1 MTRIA
6 VVGMACRYPDATSPR
21 ELWENALAGRRAFRR
36 LPDQRMRLA
45 DYWSPDPAA
54 PDRFYARNAAV
65 LEGWTFD
72 RVAYKVAG
80 STYRATDLTHWLAL
94 DVAAA
99 AFADAGFPMAAGLP
113 HERTAVIVG
122 NSLTGEFSRAGQ
134 LRLRWPYVRRTVA
147 AALTEQKWEEDRLAE
162 FLDRLEADF
171 KAPFP
176 PVDEDSLA
184 GALSNT
190 IAGRICNYFDLKG
203 GGYSVDGAC
212 SSSLLSIITA
222 CRALADD
229 DVDVAVAGGV
239 DLSIDPLETVGFAKT
254 GALATGEMRVY
265 DRRSSGFWPGEG
277 CGMVVLMREDE
288 ARAAG
293 HRVYAT
299 IAGWGISSDGKG
311 GITRPEV
318 DGYRLALRRAYERA
332 GFPID
337 TVALFEGHGTGTK
350 VGDAT
355 ELAALADARRA
366 AGPTTGP
373 AAISSVKA
381 MIGHTK
387 AAAGVAGFIKAV
399 LAVHHEVLPPA
410 VSCPEPLEL
419 LTADDAVLRV
429 LRHAEAWPADQP
441 VRAGITAMGF
451 GGINTHVVVENAQPT
466 RRPGLDAR
474 TAALTGSI
482 QDAELLAFD
491 GDSWQAVRDKVS
503 RLADVVG
510 RVSFAQMGDLADVL
524 RRQTGDRPFRAA
536 AVVTSPDDAEAR
548 LRRIC
553 ELIDTGQDALAG
565 GDGAVFLGHVTRP
578 GRVGLLFPGQGSG
591 TGTSGGALSR
601 RFAEIRDVYADAGLP
616 AHGDLIATEVAQPR
630 ITTGS
635 VAGLRTL
642 DLLGMSGTVAIGHS
656 LGELT
661 ALRWAGAMDDST
673 LLRVATRR
681 GQVMSRNAASG
692 TMAGIAAPPEVVESL
707 IAELPAVIS
716 GYNGPVQTVVAGPED
731 AVQEVCRRATHAR
744 LRAVPLAVSDAFHS
758 PLMAPAAGQ
767 FAAALADLAFGQVGR
782 RVISTVTGAELEA
795 GTDLGDLLH
804 RQMTQPVLFHQA
816 VTTAAA
822 DVDMFVEVGPG
833 QVLSRLAETATGV
846 PAVSLDTDDESMRS
860 LLRVVAAAYVRG
872 AAGLPA
878 VLFDDRLVRPVRVDD
893 ELDVLSNPCENAPRV
908 DVLGG
913 VGHGAWSAPAAA
925 AGPGPADTAADS
937 VAGDDAQVVET
948 TADLLRRLAAARAEL
963 PVEMVREDSMLLDEL
978 HLSSITVG
986 SIVNEVAAR
995 LGIPPAGT
1003 PLNFATA
1010 SVRELAET
1018 LDGLQA
1024 AAAAGTLNVTDTVAG
1039 ASSWARAWTIDLDP
1053 RPLTAGGHESG
1064 VSGRWRLYSEP
1075 DHPFAEELRHRLEN
1089 AGIGAGVLVC
1099 LPAECEEEHLEFAL
1113 RGAQEA
1119 MTGGAGER
1127 FVLVEHGRGAA
1138 GLAKT
1143 LRLESTGTRVTI
1155 VHTPP
1160 TADAVTRVVD
1170 EVRATRDF
1178 AEVVYGADGVR
1189 RVPTLRAMP
1198 IRAAREVSPLDATD
1212 VLLVTGGGKG
1222 ITAECA
1228 LAVAVDTGAKIAV
1241 LGRSDPEHD
1250 AELAAN
1256 LERMARHGATVRYA
1270 RADVTDRAR
1279 LAGAVAELSAQLGP
1293 ITAVLH
1299 GAGRNEPA
1307 GLPSLRTDE
1316 LRRTFAPK
1324 VDGLRNVLDVL
1335 DPEQL
1340 RLLVSLGSI
1349 IGRSGLRGEAHYAVA
1364 NDWMARLTREF
1375 GERHP
1380 RCRSLCLEWSV
1391 WSGVGMGERLSV
1403 IENLTREGITPITP
1417 AQGVDVLRRLLADAD
1432 APPVVVISGRTSGI
1446 DTIRY
1451 DRPEL
1456 PLLRFVQQPLIS
1468 YAGVE
1473 LVTETELSVGTDP
1486 YLGDHLL
1493 DGSLLFPA
1501 VLGMEAMAQVAAA
1514 VTGQDRAPVIEDA
1527 QFLRPIV
1534 VPPDGTTRIRVAA
1547 VVTDTDTVEVVI
1559 RSEETGYA
1567 AEHFRARVC
1576 FTAEKIPQG
1585 PPEQTAEQLP
1595 LVPLDPQTELYG
1607 DILFQGGRFQRLRAY
1622 HRAAAREVDATVE
1635 LTPAGWFAG
1644 YLPDR
1649 LLLGDPGVRDALMHG
1664 NQVCVPHATL
1674 LPSGIER
1681 VYAGGAALSGTGELR
1696 YCATERRQDG
1706 DTYVYDIAVR
1716 DADGQVVERWEGLT
1730 LQAVRKNDGSGRWA
1744 APLLGTYLER
1754 VGGQLTGSGVRV
1766 SVEPDDVP
1774 DPRRPLSYVEARRSR
1789 SARALSRLTGQVTP
1803 VRHRTDGRPEIDG
1816 GTVSMAHGAGVTLC
1830 VLGTGAVGA
1839 DIEVVTE
1846 RSLTE
1851 WRGLLGTN
1859 AALLADLGD
1868 GPGLDVTGTRIWV
1881 ALECLQKAGQ
1891 PPTAPLTVLPAHE
1904 PGWLVFA
1911 SGRLQIATFVA
1922 ALRGGPDQ
1930 TVFGIL
1936 SEGRRAG

>member
-21 ELWENALAGRRAFRR
+21 EMWENVLAGRRAFRR
-36 LPDQRMRLA
+36 IPDQRMRLA

-65 LEGWTFD
+65 LEGWNFD

-190 IAGRICNYFDLKG
+190 IAGRICNHFDLKG

-222 CRALADD
+222 CRALTDR

-239 DLSIDPLETVGFAKT
+239 DLSIDPLEIVGFAKT

-265 DRRSSGFWPGEG
+265 DRGSNGFWPGEG

-299 IAGWGISSDGKG
+299 VAGWGVSSDGKG

-318 DGYRLALRRAYERA
+318 DGYRLALHRAYERA
-332 GFPID
+332 GFSIG

-350 VGDAT
+350 VGDDT
-355 ELAALADARRA
+355 ELTALANARRA
-366 AGPTTGP
+366 AEPSTGP
-373 AAISSVKA
+373 AAIGSVKA

-399 LAVHHEVLPPA
+399 LAVHHEILPPA
-410 VSCPEPLEL
+410 VGCPDPMEL
-419 LTADDAVLRV
+419 LTGDGAVLRV
-429 LRHAEAWPADQP
+429 LRRAEAWPAGQP

-451 GGINTHVVVENAQPT
+451 GGINTHVVVENAEPV
-466 RRPGLDAR
+466 RRSGIDAR
-474 TAALTGSI
+474 TAALTGAI

-491 GDSWQAVRDKVS
+491 GDSWQDVREQVD
-503 RLADVVG
+503 RLAGTIG
-510 RVSFAQMGDLADVL
+510 RVSFAQLGDIADGL
-524 RRQTGDRPFRAA
+524 RRAVRDRPFRAA
-536 AVVTSPDDAEAR
+536 AVVTSPEDAEGR

-553 ELIDTGQDALAG
+553 ELLDAGQDSIAG
-565 GDGAVFLGHVTRP
+565 GDGWVFLGHVTRP
-578 GRVGLLFPGQGSG
+578 GRLGLLLPGQGSG
-591 TGTSGGALSR
+591 TGTSGGALAR
-601 RFAEIRDVYADAGLP
+601 RFTEVRSVYAAARLP
-616 AHGDLIATEVAQPR
+616 TRGDLVATEVAQPR

-635 VAGLRTL
+635 AAGLRAL
-642 DLLGMSGTVAIGHS
+642 DLLGLHGTVAVGHS

-681 GQVMSRNAASG
+681 GEVMGRHGTAG
-692 TMAGIAAPPEVVESL
+692 TMAGIAAAPNVVESL
-707 IAELPAVIS
+707 IAELPVVIS
-716 GYNGPVQTVVAGPED
+716 GYNGPTQTVVAGPED
-731 AVQEVCRRATHAR
+731 AVQEVCRRATHAT

-758 PLMAPAAGQ
+758 PLMNPAAGR
-767 FAAALADLAFGQVGR
+767 FAAALHDIAFGRLGR
-782 RVISTVTGAELEA
+782 RVVSTVTGTELA
-795 GTDLGDLLH
+795 PDTDLTELLR
-804 RQMTQPVLFHQA
+804 RQITEPVRFHQA
-816 VTTAAA
+816 VTAAAA
-822 DVDMFVEVGPG
+822 DVDLFVEVGPG
-833 QVLSRLAETATGV
+833 QVLSRLAEAGTDV
-846 PAVSLDTDDESMRS
+846 PAVSLDTDDESLRS

-878 VLFDDRLVRPVRVDD
+878 VLFDDRLVRAVRLDE
-893 ELDVLSNPCENAPRV
+893 ELDVLGNPCETAPSV

-913 VGHGAWSAPAAA
+913 VGQGAWPAPGAT

-937 VAGDDAQVVET
+937 VAADDAQVVEST
-948 TADLLRRLAAARAEL
+948 VDLLRRLVAVRAEL

-986 SIVNEVAAR
+986 SVVNEVAAR
-995 LGIPPAGT
+995 LGIPPASA

-1010 SVRELAET
+1010 SVRELADT

-1024 AAAAGTLNVTDTVAG
+1024 AAAAGTLDVTDTVVGAG
-1039 ASSWARAWTIDLDP
+1039 SWARAWTVDLDP
-1053 RPLTAGGHESG
+1053 RPLAPYSGESG
-1064 VSGRWRLYSEP
+1064 TDGRWRLYGEP
-1075 DHPFAEELRHRLEN
+1075 GHPFAEELRHRLEH

-1099 LPAECEEEHLEFAL
+1099 LPAACEEEHLELAL
-1113 RGAQEA
+1113 HGAQEA
-1119 MTGGAGER
+1119 MAGGAGER
-1127 FVLVEHGRGAA
+1127 FVLVEDGRGAA

-1160 TADAVTRVVD
+1160 TAEAVTRVVE

-1178 AEVVYGADGVR
+1178 VEAVYGADGVR
-1189 RVPTLRAMP
+1189 RVPTLRVMP
-1198 IRAAREVSPLDATD
+1198 FRAARATSPLGTTD

-1228 LAVAVDTGAKIAV
+1228 LAIAVETGARIAV

-1250 AELAAN
+1250 LELAAN
-1256 LERMARHGATVRYA
+1256 LERMARHGVTVRYA

-1279 LAGAVAELSAQLGP
+1279 LADALAELGAQLGP
-1293 ITAVLH
+1293 VTAVLH

-1307 GLPSLRTDE
+1307 GLPGLDAGE

-1324 VDGLRNVLDVL
+1324 VDGLRNVLDLL
-1335 DPEQL
+1335 DPERL

-1364 NDWMARLTREF
+1364 NDWMARLTREY

-1380 RCRSLCLEWSV
+1380 GCRSLCLEWSV

-1456 PLLRFVQQPLIS
+1456 PMLRFVQRPLVS
-1468 YAGVE
+1468 YPGVE
-1473 LVTETELSVGTDP
+1473 LVTETEIGVGTDP

-1501 VLGMEAMAQVAAA
+1501 VMGMEAMAQVATA
-1514 VTGQDRAPVIEDA
+1514 VTGADRAPAIEDA
-1527 QFLRPIV
+1527 EFRRPIV
-1534 VPPDGTTRIRVAA
+1534 VPPDGSSRIRIAA
-1547 VVTDTDTVEVVI
+1547 VVTGTDTVEVAI
-1559 RSEETGYA
+1559 RSEETAYA
-1567 AEHFRARVC
+1567 VDHFRARLRFAAGKV
-1576 FTAEKIPQG
+1576 PQG
-1585 PPEQTAEQLP
+1585 APEQTAAGLP
-1595 LVPLDPQTELYG
+1595 EVPLDPQTELYG
-1607 DILFQGGRFQRLRAY
+1607 DILFQGGRFQRLRRY
-1622 HRAAAREVDATVE
+1622 HRAVAREVDATVE
-1635 LTPAGWFAG
+1635 LIPAGWFAG
-1644 YLPDR
+1644 FLPDR

-1664 NQVCVPHATL
+1664 IQVCVPHATL

-1681 VYAGGAALSGTGELR
+1681 VYPAGATLSGSGELR
-1696 YCATERRQDG
+1696 YCATERLQDG

-1716 DADGQVVERWEGLT
+1716 DAGGQVVERWEGLT
-1730 LQAVRKNDGSGRWA
+1730 LRAVRKNDGAGQWA
-1744 APLLGTYLER
+1744 APLLGTFLER
-1754 VGGQLTGSGVRV
+1754 VGGQLTGGSAQV
-1766 SVEPDDVP
+1766 SVEPDEAA
-1774 DPRRPLSYVEARRSR
+1774 DPLAPASHVEARRAR
-1789 SARALSRLTGQVTP
+1789 SARALSRLTGQATP
-1803 VRHRTDGRPEIDG
+1803 VRYRPDGRPEIDG
-1816 GTVSMAHGAGVTLC
+1816 GRTVSMAHGAGVTLC

-1839 DIEVVTE
+1839 DVEVVAE

-1859 AALLADLGD
+1859 AALLAPLAD
-1868 GPGLDVTGTRIWV
+1868 GAGLDVAGTRIWV

-1891 PPTAPLTVLPAHE
+1891 PPTAPLTVLPAQQ

-1922 ALRGGPDQ
+1922 VLRGDPHQ
-1930 TVFGIL
+1930 AVFGIL
-1936 SEGRRAG
+1936 SEGR